1 MFSVLFSYKKYI
13 RIDTETKIGINNII
27 SICSVNVT
35 VFVKIFIKI
44 IIVHTL
50 NTTHIIQMQLETHEY
65 CNRI

>member
-44 IIVHTL
+44 IIVHTIFVYTEHHIY
-50 NTTHIIQMQLETHEY
+50 NTNAT
-65 CNRI
+65 